1 MTFKMILL
9 AFSVLLISKV
19 TFGKINCKD
28 ICERSERTKVVPRE
42 VSDFKDY
49 CVEMKSY
56 LRCLKEW
63 QDECGQEYRVVFF
76 GTTEIFQANY
86 DTLTEICEEGTL
98 LNAVATENLKCVNE
112 TFSRTRCHEE
122 AGEVVESFI
131 KRVRENEEFE
141 HPLSVFCLRSALATD
156 CVLRAMSDNCGKT
169 LEDAALEAIH
179 RSKYLK
185 HACTEMDARSDLD
198 TLDNLDLNDDKK
210 RSVSLLL
217 SKLLEEN
224 ND

>member
-1 MTFKMILL
+1 
-9 AFSVLLISKV
+9 
-19 TFGKINCKD
+19 
-28 ICERSERTKVVPRE
+28 
-42 VSDFKDY
+42 
-49 CVEMKSY
+49 MKSY

-141 HPLSVFCLRSALATD
+141 HPLSVFCLRSTLVSE
-156 CVLRAMSDNCGKT
+156 CVLRAISDNCGHFAG
-169 LEDAALEAIH
+169 EMVLEALR
-179 RSKYLK
+179 RSQAIENDCSVRGAQLV
-185 HACTEMDARSDLD
+185 LD
-198 TLDNLDLNDDKK
+198 ELDNLDLSDYQK
-210 RSVSLLL
+210 RSLNRILGSLV
-217 SKLLEEN
+217 EEN
-224 ND
+224 SD